1 MKVKMV
7 SYICS
12 KSVFGFSRNETCTVY
27 MSYITMGKVE
37 NGRVQRSSRKACKL
51 YRSEKEERMKECRPG
66 THLAP

>member
-12 KSVFGFSRNETCTVY
+12 KSVFGFSRNETCTVC

-37 NGRVQRSSRKACKL
+37 NEGCREAIGKHASYIEVRRK
-51 YRSEKEERMKECRPG
+51 RG
-66 THLAP
+66 